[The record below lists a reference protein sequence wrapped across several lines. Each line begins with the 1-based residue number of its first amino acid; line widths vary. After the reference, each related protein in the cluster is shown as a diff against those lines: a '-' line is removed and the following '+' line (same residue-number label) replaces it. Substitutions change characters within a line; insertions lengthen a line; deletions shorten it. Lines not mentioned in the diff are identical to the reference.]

1 MKIEIGDKIT
11 LSEEVTAELTAARW
25 GSGSLPV
32 YATPAMT
39 LLVER
44 AAVKLLEGKLDEGMT
59 TVGTNLNISHVSA
72 TPVGCKVTCQCHL
85 TEINRRKLEFQVEI
99 MDNKGRIG
107 IGTHER
113 YIVSADS
120 FLDNAKQKLN

>member
-11 LSEEVTAELTAARW
+11 LSEDVTDELTAARW

-85 TEINRRKLEFQVEI
+85 TEINRKKLEFQVEI

-113 YIVSADS
+113 YIVAADS

>member
-11 LSEEVTAELTAARW
+11 LSEEVTDELTAARW

-85 TEINRRKLEFQVEI
+85 TEINRKKLEFQVEI
-99 MDNKGRIG
+99 MVNKGRIG

-113 YIVSADS
+113 YIVAADS

>member
-11 LSEEVTAELTAARW
+11 LSEEVTDELTAARW

-85 TEINRRKLEFQVEI
+85 TEINRKKLEFQVEI

-113 YIVSADS
+113 YIVAADS

>member
-11 LSEEVTAELTAARW
+11 LSEEVTDELTAAHW

-85 TEINRRKLEFQVEI
+85 TEINRKKLEFQAEI

-107 IGTHER
+107 ICTHER
-113 YIVSADS
+113 YIVAADS

>member
-11 LSEEVTAELTAARW
+11 LSEEVTDELTAARW

-32 YATPAMT
+32 YAPPAMT

-113 YIVSADS
+113 YIVAADS

>member
-11 LSEEVTAELTAARW
+11 LSEEVTDELTAARW

-85 TEINRRKLEFQVEI
+85 TEINRKKLEFQVEI

-113 YIVSADS
+113 YVVAADS

>member
-11 LSEEVTAELTAARW
+11 LSEEVTDELTAARW

-32 YATPAMT
+32 YATPTMT

-85 TEINRRKLEFQVEI
+85 TEINRKKLEFQVEI

-113 YIVSADS
+113 YIVAADS

>member
-11 LSEEVTAELTAARW
+11 LSEEVTDELTAARW

-113 YIVSADS
+113 YIVAADS

>member
-85 TEINRRKLEFQVEI
+85 TEINRKKLEFQVEI

-113 YIVSADS
+113 YIVAADS

>member
-11 LSEEVTAELTAARW
+11 LSEEVTDELTAAHW

-72 TPVGCKVTCQCHL
+72 TPVGCQVTCQRS
-85 TEINRRKLEFQVEI
+85 T
-99 MDNKGRIG
+99 GR
-107 IGTHER
+107 
-113 YIVSADS
+113 
-120 FLDNAKQKLN
+120 N

>member
-11 LSEEVTAELTAARW
+11 LSEEVTDELTAARW

-113 YIVSADS
+113 YVVAADS

>member
-11 LSEEVTAELTAARW
+11 LSEEVTDELTAARW

-85 TEINRRKLEFQVEI
+85 TEINRKKLEIQVEI

-113 YIVSADS
+113 YIVAADS

>member
-1 MKIEIGDKIT
+1 M
-11 LSEEVTAELTAARW
+11 
-25 GSGSLPV
+25 

-85 TEINRRKLEFQVEI
+85 TEINRKKLEFQVEI

-113 YIVSADS
+113 YIVAADS

>member
-11 LSEEVTAELTAARW
+11 LSEEVTDELTAARW

-39 LLVER
+39 LLVES

-113 YIVSADS
+113 YIVAADS

>member
-113 YIVSADS
+113 YIVAADS

>member
-11 LSEEVTAELTAARW
+11 LSEEVTDELTAAHW

-59 TVGTNLNISHVSA
+59 TVGQFKHFPCVCHSRRVPSHLPVS
-72 TPVGCKVTCQCHL
+72 PDRDQPE
-85 TEINRRKLEFQVEI
+85 EIR
-99 MDNKGRIG
+99 
-107 IGTHER
+107 
-113 YIVSADS
+113 VSGG
-120 FLDNAKQKLN
+120 NYGQ

>member
-11 LSEEVTAELTAARW
+11 LEEAVTDELTAARW

-32 YATPAMT
+32 YATPAMV

-72 TPVGCKVTCQCHL
+72 TPVGCKVSCQCHL
-85 TEINRRKLEFQVEI
+85 TEINRKKLEFQVEI

-113 YIVSADS
+113 YIVAADS
-120 FLDNAKQKLN
+120 FLENANQKLN

>member
-11 LSEEVTAELTAARW
+11 LSEEVTDDLTAARW

-113 YIVSADS
+113 YIVAADS